1 MLCVILRIF
10 EFGLFVI
17 AYVSSITHIAIE
29 TALVGVYVRRDFRP
43 LVFEEIIL

>member
-1 MLCVILRIF
+1 MLRIF

-17 AYVSSITHIAIE
+17 AYVSSITHIATEI
-29 TALVGVYVRRDFRP
+29 ALVGVYVRRDFRR